1 MTRSWVR
8 IPLAAPRS
16 HRPSLRGRWL
26 LLLMGFWSATN
37 LQLCSGRSFVRVSV
51 SGGNALAVVSGRRTS
66 RGRPFKFSPHGGN
79 FHLADAFM
87 RRRSR
92 RYAVR
97 DPNPISSSKK
107 RLAPCGRAV
116 FSFGGN
122 RRKRRR
128 KTKKRSRIGEKPKP
142 DRRKTERSRAKP
154 EKNRRKT
161 GTKSRKIGYRRRGAE
176 EASSAAMCATSTNRF
191 VQNDHLLQ
199 ILFNDG
205 SN

>member
-26 LLLMGFWSATN
+26 LLLTGFWSATN

-97 DPNPISSSKK
+97 DPNPISSSKR
-107 RLAPCGRAV
+107 RLAPRGRAV
-116 FSFGGN
+116 FLFLEN
-122 RRKRRR
+122 RSKA
-128 KTKKRSRIGEKPKP
+128 EAKPKQS
-142 DRRKTERSRAKP
+142 RSKVGAKLGTAAGQNGRAVSLYVQHQQ
-154 EKNRRKT
+154 T
-161 GTKSRKIGYRRRGAE
+161 GLCKMTIYCKYCLMTAVIEIASRG
-176 EASSAAMCATSTNRF
+176 MF
-191 VQNDHLLQ
+191 LL
-199 ILFNDG
+199 
-205 SN
+205 